1 MTSKAELIE
10 LCKEKNIKGYSGKN
24 KQQLLELIQGGESK
38 AESNAE
44 KLTGKFRTDE
54 KDQFYTDENVAK
66 KCIDIVVELYP
77 ETKNYLWIE
86 PSAGNGSFYK
96 NIKYEKIGID
106 IDPKYE
112 GIIKED
118 YLKWNYSGIQGLGSG
133 IRCLGS
139 GIRCLG
145 SGKDKKVILVGNPPF
160 GKQSSLAKM
169 FIKRGCEYADIIAFI
184 LPKSFTKPSMTN
196 AFDRKFHCMHT
207 SDIEKDAFLIQGNKR
222 YDVPCIFQ
230 IWERKS
236 EDRKIE
242 DKIPENGFE
251 YVKES
256 NDPDIALRR
265 VGVFAGKSFLY
276 EPEKFSTQSHYF
288 IKFIDEGINKNNI
301 IEAINKHTFPSN
313 TVGPRSI
320 SKGEVNIV
328 LNEIINQV

>member
-1 MTSKAELIE
+1 MSSRDELIAI
-10 LCKEKNIKGYSGKN
+10 CKEKNIKGYSGKN
-24 KQQLLELIQGGESK
+24 KQQLLELIQGGESTV
-38 AESNAE
+38 E

-66 KCIDIVVELYP
+66 KCIDIIVELYP

-118 YLKWNYSGIQGLGSG
+118 YLKWNYSGIRFLLSG
-133 IRCLGS
+133 IRA
-139 GIRCLG
+139 
-145 SGKDKKVILVGNPPF
+145 GKDKKVILVGNPPF

-169 FIKRGCEYADIIAFI
+169 FIKRGCEYADMIAFI

-251 YVKES
+251 YVKGGEQH
-256 NDPDIALRR
+256 PDIALRR

>member
-1 MTSKAELIE
+1 MSSRNELIAI
-10 LCKEKNIKGYSGKN
+10 CKEKNIKGYSGKN
-24 KQQLLELIQGGESK
+24 KEQLLELIQGCESK
-38 AESNAE
+38 VE

-66 KCIDIVVELYP
+66 KCIDIIVELYP
-77 ETKNYLWIE
+77 ETKKYLWIE

-118 YLKWNYSGIQGLGSG
+118 YLKWNYP
-133 IRCLGS
+133 
-139 GIRCLG
+139 
-145 SGKDKKVILVGNPPF
+145 GKDKKVILVGNPPF

-169 FIKRGCEYADIIAFI
+169 FIKRGCGYADIIAFI

-196 AFDRKFHCMHT
+196 SFDRKFHCMHT

-251 YVKES
+251 YVKGVGK
-256 NDPDIALRR
+256 DIDIALRR

-288 IKFIDEGINKNNI
+288 IKFTDEGINKNNI

>member
-1 MTSKAELIE
+1 MSSRNELIAI
-10 LCKEKNIKGYSGKN
+10 CKEKNIKGYSGKN
-24 KQQLLELIQGGESK
+24 KEQLLDLIQGCESK
-38 AESNAE
+38 VE

-66 KCIDIVVELYP
+66 KCIDIIVELYP
-77 ETKNYLWIE
+77 ETKKYLWIE

-118 YLKWNYSGIQGLGSG
+118 YLKWNY
-133 IRCLGS
+133 
-139 GIRCLG
+139 

-251 YVKES
+251 YVKVGK
-256 NDPDIALRR
+256 DVDIALRR

-288 IKFIDEGINKNNI
+288 IKFTDEGINKNNI

>member
-1 MTSKAELIE
+1 
-10 LCKEKNIKGYSGKN
+10 
-24 KQQLLELIQGGESK
+24 
-38 AESNAE
+38 
-44 KLTGKFRTDE
+44 
-54 KDQFYTDENVAK
+54 
-66 KCIDIVVELYP
+66 
-77 ETKNYLWIE
+77 
-86 PSAGNGSFYK
+86 
-96 NIKYEKIGID
+96 
-106 IDPKYE
+106 
-112 GIIKED
+112 
-118 YLKWNYSGIQGLGSG
+118 
-133 IRCLGS
+133 
-139 GIRCLG
+139 
-145 SGKDKKVILVGNPPF
+145 
-160 GKQSSLAKM
+160 M
-169 FIKRGCEYADIIAFI
+169 FIKRGCEYADMIAFI

-242 DKIPENGFE
+242 DNIPEFGFE
-251 YVKES
+251 YVKVEQH
-256 NDPDIALRR
+256 PDIALRR

>member
-1 MTSKAELIE
+1 MSSRNELIAI
-10 LCKEKNIKGYSGKN
+10 CKEKNIKGYSGKN
-24 KQQLLELIQGGESK
+24 KEQLLELIQGGESK
-38 AESNAE
+38 VE

-66 KCIDIVVELYP
+66 KCIDIIVDLYP
-77 ETKNYLWIE
+77 EIKKYLWIE

-118 YLKWNYSGIQGLGSG
+118 YLKWNYSGI
-133 IRCLGS
+133 RT
-139 GIRCLG
+139 
-145 SGKDKKVILVGNPPF
+145 GKDKKVILVGNPPF

-169 FIKRGCEYADIIAFI
+169 FIKRGCEYADMIAFI

-251 YVKES
+251 YVKGGCK
-256 NDPDIALRR
+256 DVDIALRR

>member
-1 MTSKAELIE
+1 MSSRDELIAI
-10 LCKEKNIKGYSGKN
+10 CKEKNIKGYSGKN
-24 KQQLLELIQGGESK
+24 KQQLLELIQGGESTV
-38 AESNAE
+38 ESTVE

-66 KCIDIVVELYP
+66 KCIDIIVELYP

-118 YLKWNYSGIQGLGSG
+118 YLKWNYSGGS
-133 IRCLGS
+133 S
-139 GIRCLG
+139 
-145 SGKDKKVILVGNPPF
+145 KDKKVILVGNPPF

-169 FIKRGCEYADIIAFI
+169 FIKRGCGYADIIAFI

-196 AFDRKFHCMHT
+196 SFDRKFHCMHT

-251 YVKES
+251 YVKGEQS
-256 NDPDIALRR
+256 SGKGEQHPDIALRR

-288 IKFIDEGINKNNI
+288 IKFTDEGINKNNI

>member
-1 MTSKAELIE
+1 MSSRNALIAI
-10 LCKEKNIKGYSGKN
+10 CKEKNIKGYSGKN
-24 KQQLLELIQGGESK
+24 KEQLLELIQGGESK
-38 AESNAE
+38 VESKVE

-66 KCIDIVVELYP
+66 KCIDIIVELYP
-77 ETKNYLWIE
+77 KTKKYLWIE

-118 YLKWNYSGIQGLGSG
+118 YLKWNYSG
-133 IRCLGS
+133 
-139 GIRCLG
+139 
-145 SGKDKKVILVGNPPF
+145 KDKNVILVGNPPF

-251 YVKES
+251 YVKGV
-256 NDPDIALRR
+256 DKDIDIALRR

>member
-1 MTSKAELIE
+1 MSSRDELIAI
-10 LCKEKNIKGYSGKN
+10 CKEKNIKGYSGKN

-38 AESNAE
+38 VESTVE

-54 KDQFYTDENVAK
+54 KDQFYTDEKVAK
-66 KCIDIVVELYP
+66 KCIDIIVELYP
-77 ETKNYLWIE
+77 ETKKYLWIE

-96 NIKYEKIGID
+96 NIKYKKIGID

-118 YLKWNYSGIQGLGSG
+118 YLKWNY
-133 IRCLGS
+133 
-139 GIRCLG
+139 

-251 YVKES
+251 YVKVGK
-256 NDPDIALRR
+256 DVDIALRR

-288 IKFIDEGINKNNI
+288 IKFTDEGINKNNI